1 MFRRYRH
8 GGDSVAS
15 LTITDSEKL
24 NAELNIYTGE
34 AQGPSKQITYG
45 RTLYTTVLQLF
56 STSSP
61 RARSTMAYRI
71 QRYTICTI
79 QKTGKKYA
87 INTSR
92 APNIHI
98 APHTFVQ
105 HRASPPH
112 TLTAPHTAH
121 HPRPHNIQI
130 TDGPPLLRHRVH
142 VTSHG
147 PLLQRRDTE
156 LEPAVAG
163 DHGLLE
169 AL

>member
-34 AQGPSKQITYG
+34 AQGPSKSHTGVHCTLQFYKCSQQAAHAPG
-45 RTLYTTVLQLF
+45 RQWHTGYNATQSVQYRRQAKSTRLTLTSTQYSH
-56 STSSP
+56 STSHVCTASCI
-61 RARSTMAYRI
+61 AST
-71 QRYTICTI
+71 
-79 QKTGKKYA
+79 
-87 INTSR
+87 
-92 APNIHI
+92 HI
-98 APHTFVQ
+98 
-105 HRASPPH
+105 S
-112 TLTAPHTAH
+112 TAPHTAQ